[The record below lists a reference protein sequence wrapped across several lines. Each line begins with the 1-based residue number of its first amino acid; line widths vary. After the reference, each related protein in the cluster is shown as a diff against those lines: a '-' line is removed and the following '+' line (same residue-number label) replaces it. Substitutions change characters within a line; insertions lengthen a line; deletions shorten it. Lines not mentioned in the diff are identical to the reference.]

1 MYHQI
6 ALVEKNLRHDGST
19 VVYSRT
25 MGVRVCTY
33 RCSQCCQPP
42 THCCYHQQVLH
53 RPGNLQQVQQVLHRP
68 GNLQQVQQVQ
78 RLTRVTNVC
87 ERVCTYRCSQCCQPP
102 THCCY
107 HQQVLH
113 RPGNLQQVQ
122 QVSTGVNRCQQVST
136 GVNRCNRCQQVS
148 TGVNRCQQVSTGVNR
163 CQQVRT
169 VALYAT
175 VSTGCCVDV
184 IFLAF

>member
-53 RPGNLQQVQQVLHRP
+53 RPGNLQQVQQV
-68 GNLQQVQQVQ
+68 Q
-78 RLTRVTNVC
+78 RLTRVTMYVG
-87 ERVCTYRCSQCCQPP
+87 EYAR
-102 THCCY
+102 
-107 HQQVLH
+107 
-113 RPGNLQQVQ
+113 
-122 QVSTGVNRCQQVST
+122 TG
-136 GVNRCNRCQQVS
+136 
-148 TGVNRCQQVSTGVNR
+148 
-163 CQQVRT
+163 
-169 VALYAT
+169 ALNARQE
-175 VSTGCCVDV
+175 
-184 IFLAF
+184 